1 MYSAQCASS
10 STVHT
15 VLAVAR
21 VSSRHMG
28 TKERIGRAV
37 LPDWW
42 KALVFPKLRA
52 DKRSQ
57 QEIAEEASKRVGR
70 ESDWDK
76 SAISR
81 FLSETAVTRELAN
94 ALSDMYEQPRPF
106 FEARSPEEANAY
118 LAVQRR
124 FDTRSPATPETISR
138 RSRALSALDRIV
150 DQTKPVVS
158 KHEGSPRGRGHR
170 RASDRR

>member
-1 MYSAQCASS
+1 
-10 STVHT
+10 
-15 VLAVAR
+15 
-21 VSSRHMG
+21 MG

-37 LPDWW
+37 LPEWW
-42 KALVFPKLRA
+42 KALVFPKMRA

-57 QEIAEEASKRVGR
+57 QEVAEEASAIVGR
-70 ESDWDK
+70 EKDWDG

-81 FLSETAVTRELAN
+81 FLTERAVTRELAN
-94 ALSDMYEQPRPF
+94 ALSDMYEEARPF
-106 FEARSPEEANAY
+106 FEARSQEEAQAF

-124 FDTRSPATPETISR
+124 FDARSAATPEMISR
-138 RSRALSALDRIV
+138 RSRALSALERTV
-150 DQTKPVVS
+150 DQTKNVVS